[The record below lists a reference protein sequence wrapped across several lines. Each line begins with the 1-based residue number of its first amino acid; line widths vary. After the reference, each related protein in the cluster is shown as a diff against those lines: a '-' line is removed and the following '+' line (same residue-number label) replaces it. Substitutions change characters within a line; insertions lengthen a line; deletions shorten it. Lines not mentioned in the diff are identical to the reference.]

1 MGTKCEIGK
10 TVFLR
15 KTEYETI
22 ENPIIYTL
30 QKNLAWEV
38 QFSHSKLN
46 GKKKSKMESPKIAIL
61 GAGIFVRTEYIP
73 RLSEIS
79 QLFSLKAIWSRT
91 EESAKGA
98 VEIAKEFFPE
108 VECKWGDAG
117 LDDVIE
123 DSSIDAVLVVLAA
136 QFQVDLSIR
145 ILKSGKHVLQ
155 EKPAAA
161 SITEVETALSSYNSL
176 SLPSKPIWA
185 VAENLRFEPAFLE
198 GKKLMDDI
206 GEMVNFQIIVEV
218 PMNSSNPYFSSS
230 WRHSFAGG
238 YILDMGVHFIAA
250 LRMMTGCEVT
260 SVSAMTSNVDTTLPP
275 PDSISSL
282 IQLENGRSGV
292 LVTVV
297 SAKTRKLFWRV
308 VGLNGTFQIDLEN
321 GEGKF
326 GCSVTL
332 FTADGQT
339 KSNFYPGFSGVTEE
353 LKIFFS
359 DVTQASLK
367 KESIF
372 EAEARMSF
380 IEGARDLAVMDAMLV
395 SGNKQGALV
404 QVKKF

>member
-1 MGTKCEIGK
+1 MG
-10 TVFLR
+10 
-15 KTEYETI
+15 
-22 ENPIIYTL
+22 
-30 QKNLAWEV
+30 
-38 QFSHSKLN
+38 
-46 GKKKSKMESPKIAIL
+46 SPKIAIL

-98 VEIAKEFFPE
+98 VEIGKEFFPE

-117 LDDVIE
+117 LDDIIE
-123 DSSIDAVLVVLAA
+123 DSSIDAVLVVRAA

-161 SITEVETALSSYNSL
+161 SITEVEAALSSYNSL
-176 SLPSKPIWA
+176 SSTSLPSKPIWA

-218 PMNSSNPYFSSS
+218 PMNSSSPYFSSS

-275 PDSISSL
+275 PDSMSSL

-297 SAKTRKLFWRV
+297 SAKTFKLFWRV
-308 VGLNGTFQIDLEN
+308 VGLNGTFQIDAEN

-326 GCSVTL
+326 GYSVTL

-380 IEGARDLAVMDAMLV
+380 IEGARDLAVMDAMLE